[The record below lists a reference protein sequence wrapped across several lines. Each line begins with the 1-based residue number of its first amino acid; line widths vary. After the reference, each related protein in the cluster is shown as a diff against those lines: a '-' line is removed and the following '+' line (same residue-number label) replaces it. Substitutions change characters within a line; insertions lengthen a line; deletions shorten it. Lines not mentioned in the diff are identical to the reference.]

1 MTRHRQHMADIQTLK
16 RLYRRMA
23 KLSAEAPKGLAEQ
36 KTWLEET
43 FLKRAG
49 EADEGGFQA
58 LSDSVEGSSFAGAYK
73 GASAEDRALALDDAL
88 SEIESEIAA
97 AEVDEAAPAAIA
109 AILPRVIR
117 APL

>member
-1 MTRHRQHMADIQTLK
+1 MADIQTLK

-23 KLSAEAPKGLAEQ
+23 KLKAGDELADQ
-36 KTWLEET
+36 KAWLEET

-58 LSDSVEGSSFAGAYK
+58 TNDSFEGSSFAGLYK

-88 SEIESEIAA
+88 SEIEAEIAA
-97 AEVDEAAPAAIA
+97 VEADEAKPQPIA
-109 AILPRVIR
+109 ALIPRVIC
-117 APL
+117 APR